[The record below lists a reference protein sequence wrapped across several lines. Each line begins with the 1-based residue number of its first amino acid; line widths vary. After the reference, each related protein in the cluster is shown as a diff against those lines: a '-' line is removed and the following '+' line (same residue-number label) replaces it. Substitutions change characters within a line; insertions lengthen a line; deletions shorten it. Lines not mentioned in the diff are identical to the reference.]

1 MKTPPT
7 ENLANEPG
15 PEIES
20 AIFETAIEIGDAETR
35 RAFLDRSFQGDP
47 EGLTRMQELLSF
59 AGESTAFFLEGR
71 RQRAELAEEVIREI
85 PGEDIPSLPGD
96 MAGAEG
102 PGTRID
108 GYTLIRRIGEG
119 GCGIVYEAE
128 SERVKRRVA
137 LKIIRLGMDTESVVT
152 RFDIER
158 QALEL
163 MDHPNIAKVLDAGK
177 TPGGRP
183 YFVMELVRGERI
195 TKYCEDE
202 KLDVPARLAIF
213 IQVCQAIQHAHQK
226 GIIHR
231 DIKPSN
237 VLVATHDGVAIPKV
251 IDFGIAKATEGALQ
265 DRGVVTSLDQLIGTP
280 VYMSPEQIDMAG
292 IDVDTRSDIYSLGA
306 LLYELLA
313 GQAPFDA
320 ETLVKSGMSAMR
332 HTLLE
337 QEPPLPSIVVAS
349 AGADANG
356 NANGHPPVRD
366 RDRERAAAFLRGD
379 LDWIVIK
386 AMDKDRSRRYQTVN
400 SLAMDTRRF
409 LANEPVI
416 ARRPSRVYL
425 SGKFFRRNRVA
436 CISGIAVALSLVGG
450 LGAATVLYLRER
462 MALVEQERLKQE
474 AELARG
480 KEAHLRAQAQARANV
495 SHVAILLSEGKVEEA
510 DRLLQEYP
518 LDSIDPSREA
528 ADVFRFLGNWNGVYQ
543 RWRQALACFVLMN
556 QANRLGDPMRTVEG
570 LDLLYIAPVYLEA
583 GDAAGYEVFRREAS
597 ERYADVTNSMQAE
610 HLLKVC
616 LLKPADKVVLD
627 RLKPVAEM
635 CEKSVPAGANRT
647 SLRDWDA
654 LSLAIYQYRT
664 GDFKGALEWSKKC
677 LAYKDSAGTRSS
689 AARCISAMAR
699 FRLGEITPAEA
710 ELNLARDTI
719 EKASDIPDDTRPA
732 VPGNW
737 FAWCVSRIFLQE
749 ARDLIEG

>member
-1 MKTPPT
+1 MKNPPT
-7 ENLANEPG
+7 ENLANDPG

-35 RAFLDRSFQGDP
+35 RAFLDRSFHGDP

-59 AGESTAFFLEGR
+59 AGESTAFFLESR
-71 RQRAELAEEVIREI
+71 RERAELAEEVIREI
-85 PGEDIPSLPGD
+85 PGDAIPVGPG
-96 MAGAEG
+96 MPSGAEG

-137 LKIIRLGMDTESVVT
+137 LKIIRLGMDTESVVA

-195 TKYCEDE
+195 TKYCDDE

-237 VLVATHDGVAIPKV
+237 VLVATHDGVAVPKV
-251 IDFGIAKATEGALQ
+251 IDFGIAKATESGLQ

-320 ETLVKSGMSAMR
+320 ETLMTSGMSAMR
-332 HTLLE
+332 RTLLE
-337 QEPPLPSIVVAS
+337 QEPPLPSVVVAS

-356 NANGHPPVRD
+356 HPPARD

-379 LDWIVIK
+379 LDWMVIK

-474 AELARG
+474 AELARAQ
-480 KEAHLRAQAQARANV
+480 EAHLRAQAQARANV

-510 DRLLQEYP
+510 DRLLQENP

-528 ADVFRFLGNWNGVYQ
+528 ADVFRFVGNWNGVYQ

-556 QANRLGDPMRTVEG
+556 QANRLGDPLKTVEG

-583 GDAAGYEVFRREAS
+583 GDTAGYEVFRREAV
-597 ERYADVTNSMQAE
+597 ERYSDVKNSLQSE
-610 HLLKVC
+610 HLLKAC
-616 LLKPADKVVLD
+616 LLKPADKVLLD

-635 CEKSVPAGANRT
+635 CEKGVPAPLNKA
-647 SLRDWDA
+647 SLTEWDA
-654 LSLAIYQYRT
+654 LSLSIYHYRT
-664 GDFKGALEWSKKC
+664 GDFRGAAEWSKKC
-677 LAYKDSAGTRSS
+677 LSYKDPAGTRSS